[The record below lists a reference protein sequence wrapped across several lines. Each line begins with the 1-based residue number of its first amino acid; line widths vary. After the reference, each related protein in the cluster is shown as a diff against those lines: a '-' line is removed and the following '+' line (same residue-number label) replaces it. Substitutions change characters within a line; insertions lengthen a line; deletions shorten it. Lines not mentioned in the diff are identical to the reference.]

1 MGFPSLIRKLRPD
14 VVIASYD
21 PRFLTNL
28 VGYYAARKLGIKWIW
43 WGHGI
48 RPRDRYHFI
57 YRKMAK
63 MADAVVLY
71 SGHAADKMALIGV
84 PREKIFVAWNAIDT
98 AEIEEYYRAVPFEQR
113 FRILYIGRLIRG
125 KKVDLLIQGFAAA
138 LPRLPD
144 DTKLS
149 IIGNGNE
156 ERKLKSL
163 VSELRIESN
172 VEFSGKLTSQDQ
184 LAPYFNSSF
193 VSVSP
198 GQIGLS
204 AIHSLAYRVP
214 LLVANKEP
222 HGPEITILEED
233 KNGCYFATNSVNDLA
248 RHLIELSDNRA
259 RCELMGERGQQS
271 IHNRF
276 NIETMV
282 NSFLDAIKYVLK

>member
-71 SGHAADKMALIGV
+71 SGPAADKMALIGV

-259 RCELMGERGQQS
+259 RCELMGEAGQQS
-271 IHNRF
+271 INNRF
-276 NIETMV
+276 NVEAMV

>member
-71 SGHAADKMALIGV
+71 SGPAADKMALIGV

-172 VEFSGKLTSQDQ
+172 VEFSGKLTIQDQ

-259 RCELMGERGQQS
+259 RCELMGEAGQQS